1 MDIKGAI
8 KTFLQ
13 PLQAYYGSGENDYA
27 KVRIDAS
34 THTLQTIEY
43 EHHEIH
49 AGSSF
54 TAHYSR
60 TTTSDDNHRT
70 AIGFTAPN
78 TKKWLHI
85 VVEITASSP
94 AEFFLLESPTID
106 NDAGT
111 QATIYNRNR
120 NSATVSTISDL
131 ATTATANKFT
141 TFTEAQIAGANFSGG
156 TELDYI
162 LLAGGEGPK
171 AVGGAGRGS
180 QEWVLDQSKKYLFI
194 LKNIGANANIHEI
207 HLDWYEH
214 TDKS

>member
-1 MDIKGAI
+1 MTWRDQV
-8 KTFLQ
+8 T
-13 PLQAYYGSGENDYA
+13 
-27 KVRIDAS
+27 IDRATNAS
-34 THTLQTIEY
+34 TMIEY

-94 AEFFLLESPTID
+94 AEFFLLESPTIA
-106 NDAGT
+106 NDQGT
-111 QATIYNRNR
+111 QATVYNRNR
-120 NSATVSTISDL
+120 NKTTTSTIVDL
-131 ATTATANKFT
+131 ATTPTANKFT
-141 TFTEAQIAGANFSGG
+141 TFTEAQIAGASFSGG

-214 TDKS
+214 TDKA